1 MTESPLS
8 DSLDIRAKRLLYRS
22 WHRGCKETDL
32 LLGRFAEQHLSQM
45 VEEELSQYE
54 EILECDDWDIF
65 HWLTGDVPI
74 PANLDNSVMRNL
86 KGFQF
91 SQ

>member
-1 MTESPLS
+1 
-8 DSLDIRAKRLLYRS
+8 
-22 WHRGCKETDL
+22 
-32 LLGRFAEQHLSQM
+32 M